1 MRNAI
6 TDIAGIRVGHAAD
19 ARIASGVTAL
29 VFDRPFVAAVD
40 VRGGG
45 PGTRETDLLDP
56 ERTVEGIDAVV
67 LSGGS
72 AFGLDAA
79 AGVVAWLAE
88 AGRGFPVGGMRVPI
102 VPGAILF
109 DLLNGGDKDWGR
121 YPPYREL
128 GFSAAAAAAADV
140 ALGSVGAGTGAR
152 TANLKGGIG
161 TASRRV
167 PGTGFRVGALAAVNA
182 FGRVTIGDGPHFWAA
197 PFERGAEFG
206 GLGLP
211 AALPDGALDFPD
223 RGLAGAAT
231 TLAVV
236 ATDAALTKAQC
247 RRLAVA
253 AQAGLARAIQPVH
266 TPLDGDVV
274 FSVATG
280 AVPLADPL
288 ADLARLG
295 DAAAQ
300 VLARAVAIGVFSATG
315 LAGIAAATPGSG
327 PTGLPPAWRDR
338 FPDAKARG

>member
-1 MRNAI
+1 MNNRI

-56 ERTVEGIDAVV
+56 ERTVEGIDALV
-67 LSGGS
+67 LAGGS
-72 AFGLDAA
+72 AFGLEAA
-79 AGVVAWLAE
+79 SGVAAWLAE
-88 AGRGFPVGGMRVPI
+88 NGRGFPVGAMRVPI

-109 DLLNGGDKDWGR
+109 DLLNGGDKAWGR

-128 GFSAAAAAAADV
+128 GFSAARAASGDF

-152 TANLKGGIG
+152 TANLKGGVG
-161 TASRRV
+161 SASDLV
-167 PGTGFRVGALAAVNA
+167 SGTGFRVGGLAAVNA

-197 PFERGAEFG
+197 PFERGQEFG

-211 AALPDGALDFPD
+211 AAMPDGALDFPV
-223 RGLAGAAT
+223 RGLPGGAT
-231 TLAVV
+231 TLAVI

-253 AQAGLARAIQPVH
+253 AQAGLARAIHPVH

-274 FSVATG
+274 FALATG
-280 AVPLADPL
+280 AIPLADPIG
-288 ADLARLG
+288 DLARLG
-295 DAAAQ
+295 DQAAH
-300 VLARAVAIGVFSATG
+300 VLARAVAIGVF
-315 LAGIAAATPGSG
+315 AATALPGLVSPDG
-327 PTGLPPAWRDR
+327 TPGLPPAWRDR
-338 FPDAKARG
+338 FPDRRKRG